1 MDSTSQ
7 EACVYLADDLVLTKE
22 GTEQATCQRE
32 QMLDRLL
39 TEDAVGMLGPYEHGK
54 REGPEKRLLAI
65 NLWVLTPYFHTVTGG
80 KQDNRITTGLLT
92 QLDGYR
98 TKLFFSK

>member
-7 EACVYLADDLVLTKE
+7 EACVYLADNLVLTKK
-22 GTEQATCQRE
+22 GTKQATCQSE

-54 REGPEKRLLAI
+54 RECLEKRLLAI
-65 NLWVLTPYFHTVTGG
+65 NLWVLTPHFHTVTGG

-92 QLDGYR
+92 QFNGYG
-98 TKLFFSK
+98 TKLFLSE